1 MRLGCLG
8 CLVLAIF
15 IILAVVLGV
24 AGILF
29 MSANIYGTPDLVS
42 TPFSRGEGFAAQN
55 KLFEVVQRESGRS
68 SRQDPIVLTDREV
81 TAFLARHLEQHA
93 GLPFS
98 PFSVRLVRREM
109 LIQGRTPLRNLLQG
123 PPFAQLAP
131 FLPEQRMTRPIWVTL
146 RGRISV
152 ESGVGGGAARYAKF
166 AVSDLT
172 LGRQPVG
179 SWLLTIMM
187 GPSSFYLLRW
197 QVPPNVESVDI
208 EEDHVVIR
216 TR

>member
-8 CLVLAIF
+8 CLVLVIF
-15 IILAVVLGV
+15 IILATVLGV
-24 AGILF
+24 AGVLF
-29 MSANIYGTPDLVS
+29 MSGNIYGTPDFIP
-42 TPFSRGEGFAAQN
+42 TPFSRSDGFAAQQ

-81 TAFLARHLEQHA
+81 TAFLARHLEQNA
-93 GLPFS
+93 GLPLS
-98 PFSVRLVRREM
+98 PLGARFLKREM

-123 PPFAQLAP
+123 PPFAQLVP
-131 FLPEQRMTRPIWVTL
+131 FLPEERMNQPVWVTV

-152 ESGVGGGAARYAKF
+152 ESGLGGGAARYAKF
-166 AVSDLT
+166 VVSDFA
-172 LGRQPVG
+172 LGKQPVS

-187 GPSSFYLLRW
+187 GPSSVYLLRW

-208 EEDHVVIR
+208 DEGQVVIR